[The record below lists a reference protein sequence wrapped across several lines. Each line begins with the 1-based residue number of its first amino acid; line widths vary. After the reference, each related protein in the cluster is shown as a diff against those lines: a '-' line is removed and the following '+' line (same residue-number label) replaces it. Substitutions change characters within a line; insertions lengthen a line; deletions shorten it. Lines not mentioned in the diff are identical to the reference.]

1 MAGIEFE
8 PYVAGQTGPLLRLAY
23 VLSGDAHTAEDLV
36 QEALLRCHR
45 RWGRVSRMANPDA
58 YVRRAIVNQH
68 LSWRRRRSSSE
79 LSVAPELLSAEPA
92 SDSQDA
98 LAARDL
104 MRRAL
109 RQLPRSQRAVLV
121 LRYYE
126 GLADLLGCST
136 GNVRGLASP
145 RSAVGPFL
153 RTSASRPAPAM
164 TQMCAKPP
172 WDTDVSPP
180 AGPG

>member
-1 MAGIEFE
+1 
-8 PYVAGQTGPLLRLAY
+8 

-109 RQLPRSQRAVLV
+109 RQLPHSQRAVLV

-126 GLADLLGCST
+126 GLADADIADLLGCST
-136 GNVRGLASP
+136 GNVRGLAS
-145 RSAVGPFL
+145 RAFARL
-153 RTSASRPAPAM
+153 RGRPELTDLIAATPTSGDES
-164 TQMCAKPP
+164 
-172 WDTDVSPP
+172 
-180 AGPG
+180 